1 MLPEH
6 TGRVMATSHSN
17 SKPSGELGSGRGRAG
32 RPVVVMIMVVALLA
46 VGVGVAVVVT
56 KGGPSR
62 AAASPT
68 SVAKGTP
75 TADANQALTLVATS
89 PADTATGIPSDAS
102 ISVQFSAPLS
112 PSSPQPTLT
121 PAVAGSWQ
129 LLTPTTFVFVAT
141 APFVPTSTETVTIP
155 GAVTSSSGKTLGT
168 DTSVHFTVA
177 DGGVLRLQQ
186 LLATL
191 GYLPL
196 SFTPA
201 RPLVAPQEAAQAQE
215 GVFAWKTSEP
225 ASLQSLWTEGSA
237 NTITTG
243 AVMNFQNKQ
252 NMKTD
257 GVAGPAVWAAL
268 LSDVGAG
275 TVNTAPYNY
284 VYVSTT
290 VPETTTVYSNGA
302 AVYSTLSNTGVPGAE
317 TATGTFPVYVR
328 YTTTTMTGTNLDG
341 SKYSDAGIPWVSYF
355 NGGDALHG
363 FIRSS
368 YGTPQSLGCVEM
380 PFANAA
386 VVYPYTPIGTLVTV
400 A

>member
-1 MLPEH
+1 
-6 TGRVMATSHSN
+6 VVI
-17 SKPSGELGSGRGRAG
+17 
-32 RPVVVMIMVVALLA
+32 VVVGLLVV
-46 VGVGVAVVVT
+46 GGGVAALVT
-56 KGGPSR
+56 RGTPTR

-75 TADANQALTLVATS
+75 AVDTNQPLTLVAST
-89 PADTATGIPSDAS
+89 PADSATGIPSDAS
-102 ISVQFSAPLS
+102 ISLQFSAPVN
-112 PSSPQPTLT
+112 PTSPQPTLT

-129 LLTPTTFVFVAT
+129 LLTPTTYTFVAT
-141 APFVPTSTETVTIP
+141 TPFVPTSAETITIP
-155 GAVTSSSGKTLGT
+155 AGIASTSGKTLGT

-177 DGGVLRLQQ
+177 DGSLLRLQQ

-196 SFTPA
+196 TFTPA
-201 RPLVAPQEAAQAQE
+201 RPLAAPQEAAQAQE
-215 GVFAWKTSEP
+215 GVFAWKGNEP
-225 ASLQSLWTEGSA
+225 ASLTALWTEGTG

-243 AVMNFQNKQ
+243 AVMSFQDKE

-257 GVAGPAVWAAL
+257 GVAGPAVWADL
-268 LSDVGAG
+268 LSDAGAG

-290 VPETTTVYSNGA
+290 IPESTTVYSNGSV
-302 AVYSTLSNTGVPGAE
+302 VYTSPANTGVPGAE
-317 TATGTFPVYVR
+317 TAAGTFPVYLR
-328 YTTTTMTGTNLDG
+328 YASTTMTGTNLDG
-341 SKYSDAGIPWVSYF
+341 SKYSDPDIPWVSYF

-363 FIRSS
+363 FIRGS

-380 PFANAA
+380 PFDNAK
-386 VVYPYTPIGTLVTV
+386 VIYPLTPIGTLVTV

>member
-1 MLPEH
+1 MTVNHP
-6 TGRVMATSHSN
+6 HSN
-17 SKPSGELGSGRGRAG
+17 RPGDPGSKRGRRT
-32 RPVVVMIMVVALLA
+32 RPLVVVVVVVALLV
-46 VGVGVAVVVT
+46 VGVGVAAVVT
-56 KGGPSR
+56 KGSPSK

-75 TADANQALTLVATS
+75 AVDVNQPLTLVATS
-89 PADTATGIPSDAS
+89 PADSATGVPSDAS
-102 ISVQFSAPLS
+102 ISLQFSTPLS

-129 LLTPTTFVFVAT
+129 MLTPTTFVFVAT
-141 APFVPTSTETVTIP
+141 APFVPTSTETVNIP
-155 GAVTSSSGKTLGT
+155 GAIASTSGKTLGT

-177 DGGVLRLQQ
+177 DGGTLRLQQ

-215 GVFAWKTSEP
+215 GVFAWKANEP
-225 ASLQSLWTEGSA
+225 ATLQALWTEGSA

-243 AVMNFQNKQ
+243 AVMNFQNKE

-257 GVAGPAVWAAL
+257 GVAGPAVWASL
-268 LSDVGAG
+268 LSDVSAG

-284 VYVSTT
+284 VYVSLN

-302 AVYSTLSNTGVPGAE
+302 AVYTSPANTGVPGAE
-317 TATGTFPVYVR
+317 TAAGTFPVYAR

-341 SKYSDAGIPWVSYF
+341 SKYNDPDIPWVSYF

-386 VVYPYTPIGTLVTV
+386 VIYPLTPIGTLVTV

>member
-1 MLPEH
+1 MTAIH
-6 TGRVMATSHSN
+6 
-17 SKPSGELGSGRGRAG
+17 SKPSSPGGSGSRRGRSI
-32 RPVVVMIMVVALLA
+32 RPLAVVIVVVALLV
-46 VGVGVAVVVT
+46 VGVGVAAIVT
-56 KGGPSR
+56 KGNPSR

-68 SVAKGTP
+68 SVANGTP
-75 TADANQALTLVATS
+75 AVDTNAPLTLVAST

-102 ISVQFSAPLS
+102 ISLQFSAPVNPAS
-112 PSSPQPTLT
+112 PPPTLA
-121 PAVAGSWQ
+121 PAVAGTWQ
-129 LLTPTTFVFVAT
+129 LLTPTTYTFVAT
-141 APFVPTSTETVTIP
+141 TPFVPASTETVTIP
-155 GAVTSSSGKTLGT
+155 GGIASTSGKTLGT

-177 DGGVLRLQQ
+177 DGGMLRLQQ

-196 SFTPA
+196 TFIPA
-201 RPLVAPQEAAQAQE
+201 RPLAAPQEAAQAQE
-215 GVFAWKTSEP
+215 GVFAWKGNEP
-225 ASLQSLWTEGSA
+225 ASLTSLWTQGTG

-243 AVMNFQNKQ
+243 AVMYYQNKL

-284 VYVSTT
+284 VYVSTSI
-290 VPETTTVYSNGA
+290 PESTTVYSNGA
-302 AVYSTLSNTGVPGAE
+302 AVYTSPANTGVPGAE
-317 TATGTFPVYVR
+317 TAAGTFPVYLR

-341 SKYSDAGIPWVSYF
+341 SKYSDPGIPWVSYF

-380 PFANAA
+380 PFSNAA
-386 VVYPYTPIGTLVTV
+386 VIYPLTPIGTLVTV

>member
-1 MLPEH
+1 M
-6 TGRVMATSHSN
+6 TAIHSN
-17 SKPSGELGSGRGRAG
+17 PGEHGGTGSGRGRSL
-32 RPVVVMIMVVALLA
+32 RPLAVVIVVVGLLVV
-46 VGVGVAVVVT
+46 GGGVAALVT
-56 KGGPSR
+56 RGTPTR

-75 TADANQALTLVATS
+75 AVDTNQPLTLVAST
-89 PADTATGIPSDAS
+89 PADSATGIPSDAS
-102 ISVQFSAPLS
+102 ISLQFSAPVN
-112 PSSPQPTLT
+112 PTSPQPTLT

-129 LLTPTTFVFVAT
+129 LLTPTTYTFVAT
-141 APFVPTSTETVTIP
+141 TPFVPTSAETITIP
-155 GAVTSSSGKTLGT
+155 AGIASTSGKTLGT

-177 DGGVLRLQQ
+177 DGSLLRLQQ

-196 SFTPA
+196 TFTPA
-201 RPLVAPQEAAQAQE
+201 RPLAAPQEAAQAQE
-215 GVFAWKTSEP
+215 GVFAWKGNEP
-225 ASLQSLWTEGSA
+225 ASLTALWTEGTG

-243 AVMNFQNKQ
+243 AVMSFQDKE

-257 GVAGPAVWAAL
+257 GVAGPAVWADL
-268 LSDVGAG
+268 LSDAGAG

-290 VPETTTVYSNGA
+290 IPESTTVYSNGSV
-302 AVYSTLSNTGVPGAE
+302 VYTSPANTGVPGAE
-317 TATGTFPVYVR
+317 TAAGTFPVYLR
-328 YTTTTMTGTNLDG
+328 YASTTMTGTNLDG
-341 SKYSDAGIPWVSYF
+341 SKYSDPDIPWVSYF

-363 FIRSS
+363 FIRGS

-380 PFANAA
+380 PFDNAK
-386 VVYPYTPIGTLVTV
+386 VIYPLTPIGTLVTV